1 MAKVNVYDDKGELV
15 ARVKY
20 TDNLDR
26 WDGWNWSSGERGCHK
41 GLTQLTDGRYVL
53 VYGTQWQ
60 GDRDRAVII
69 SAERAVREVLESDN
83 EDLLDTYGLRKLAE
97 EMLLSEAN

>member
-1 MAKVNVYDDKGELV
+1 MAKVNVYDDDGNIV

-26 WDGWNWSSGERGCHK
+26 WDGRNWSSGGTGYHK
-41 GLTQLTDGRYVL
+41 GITQLADGRYVL
-53 VYGTQWQ
+53 VHGTQWQ

-69 SAERAVREVLESDN
+69 SAECAVREILKSDD
-83 EDLLDTYGLRKLAE
+83 EDLLDTYGLRKLADE
-97 EMLLSEAN
+97 ILIGEAD